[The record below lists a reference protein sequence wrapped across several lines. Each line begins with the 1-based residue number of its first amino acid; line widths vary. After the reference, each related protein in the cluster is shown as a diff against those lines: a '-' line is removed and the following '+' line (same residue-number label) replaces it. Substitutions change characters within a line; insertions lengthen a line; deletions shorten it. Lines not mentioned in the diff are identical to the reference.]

1 MTDPYK
7 CLNISPFANSM
18 DVEKSRFNLIES
30 IEDEGYGP
38 GDSKYREIIWSAD
51 LLKDRERRSAYE
63 KTILSKSLNNIKGL
77 EISDVKDSLLQE
89 LRTVLGVDA
98 YLAIINDDFS
108 DFDFSFPFFSVDEH
122 LDAGRILAAFLLM
135 ISVYQELEDQDVKP
149 RFLFKISD
157 FFLRSIKDKNWA
169 KVFWKKIVKEY
180 PKSRE
185 AFRAEDLLSDSKN
198 F

>member
-108 DFDFSFPFFSVDEH
+108 DFDFSFSFFSVDEH

-149 RFLFKISD
+149 RVLFKISD
-157 FFLRSIKDKNWA
+157 FFSRRIKDKNWA

-185 AFRAEDLLSDSKN
+185 ALRAEDLLSDSKN

>member
-108 DFDFSFPFFSVDEH
+108 DFDFSFSFFSVDEH

-149 RFLFKISD
+149 RVLFKISD
-157 FFLRSIKDKNWA
+157 FFSRRIKDKNWA

>member
-108 DFDFSFPFFSVDEH
+108 DFDFSFSFFSVDEH

-149 RFLFKISD
+149 RVLFKISD
-157 FFLRSIKDKNWA
+157 FFSRSIKDKNWA